1 MAETQGAPENTLADG
16 AQVQEQENTL
26 QNGGPEVEGHFHGTE
41 KEGEMGGAQM
51 QEFKGFESPQ
61 GSNASEWLCDL
72 ISTKLQKFF
81 WDNVEPLCDHIGMGV
96 KVAIACRK
104 DRKEARA
111 EKMEKKAMKEA
122 EKARK
127 RAEEEKQRAEKN
139 ASKEEIKNKSEKDT
153 EKGFLDKAADFIKE
167 DISGDRAWN
176 NRPKVSDKTL
186 DYARKKMAERA
197 AGKPTKPKKKPAK
210 NKGTKKPLTREE
222 KLEKAKKS
230 EQALFNRI
238 DRKQAKDPSYK
249 GSEQEAKDFARLEK
263 LGAKVKNLS
272 APEKKAKRTKINLKG
287 AAEKTTANKTTK
299 KKLVKQAEGKGRDKK
314 NKKDKAL
321 SLTQTKNLL
330 KDAAR
335 GTKTSRTPSK
345 SRGTRMADIA
355 KAKGRGGHQ

>member
-16 AQVQEQENTL
+16 GQAQEQENTL

-72 ISTKLQKFF
+72 MSTKLQKFF
-81 WDNVEPLCDHIGMGV
+81 WDNLEPLCEHIGMGV
-96 KVAIACRK
+96 KLAIASRK

-122 EKARK
+122 EKAREK
-127 RAEEEKQRAEKN
+127 AEKEKQKAEKKTQKN
-139 ASKEEIKNKSEKDT
+139 DSKEETKNKSEKDK
-153 EKGFLDKAADFIKE
+153 EKGPLDK
-167 DISGDRAWN
+167 
-176 NRPKVSDKTL
+176 SDKTL
-186 DYARKKMAERA
+186 DDARKKMAERA
-197 AGKPTKPKKKPAK
+197 AGKPTKPKKKPTK

-314 NKKDKAL
+314 NKKDKAQ

-335 GTKTSRTPSK
+335 RTKTSRTQSQ

>member
-16 AQVQEQENTL
+16 GQVQEQENTL
-26 QNGGPEVEGHFHGTE
+26 QNGGPETEGHFHGTE

-72 ISTKLQKFF
+72 MSTKLQKFF
-81 WDNVEPLCDHIGMGV
+81 WDNLEPLCDHIGMGV
-96 KVAIACRK
+96 KLAIAYRK

-122 EKARK
+122 EKAK
-127 RAEEEKQRAEKN
+127 KKAEKAKQKAEKN
-139 ASKEEIKNKSEKDT
+139 PEKAPKEEVKSKAEKDKG
-153 EKGFLDKAADFIKE
+153 EKVLT
-167 DISGDRAWN
+167 DREQ
-176 NRPKVSDKTL
+176 
-186 DYARKKMAERA
+186 ARKKVADRA
-197 AGKPTKPKKKPAK
+197 AGKPTKPKKKASK

-238 DRKQAKDPSYK
+238 DRKQAKEPGYK

-263 LGAKVKNLS
+263 LGAKVKTLS
-272 APEKKAKRTKINLKG
+272 APEKKTKRTKINLKG
-287 AAEKTTANKTTK
+287 AAEKTTENKTKK
-299 KKLVKQAEGKGRDKK
+299 KKLVKQAEGKGREKK
-314 NKKDKAL
+314 GKKDKAQA
-321 SLTQTKNLL
+321 LTQTKNLL
-330 KDAAR
+330 KTAAR
-335 GTKTSRTPSK
+335 GTKTSRTQSQ

-355 KAKGRGGHQ
+355 KSRSGRQ